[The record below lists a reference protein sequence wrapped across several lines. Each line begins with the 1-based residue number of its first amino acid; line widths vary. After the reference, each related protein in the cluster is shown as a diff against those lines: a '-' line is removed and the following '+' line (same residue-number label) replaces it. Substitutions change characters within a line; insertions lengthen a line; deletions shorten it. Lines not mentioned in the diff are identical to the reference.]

1 MRQGRC
7 CRFFGVSRNR
17 PGRFVATLGLDRVA
31 KVPGWMTRV
40 RGIGSFRGMSIP
52 AELQKVVRRFE
63 RAPKDLR
70 VQALLQY
77 SQRVP
82 PLPERFSED
91 RESLEQVHE
100 CQSPFF
106 LASEVDEAG
115 RVHLFFDAPPES
127 PTVRGFAGILYDGL
141 EGQPAEAVLAV
152 PPAGATSG
160 KPASSQSVG

>member
-1 MRQGRC
+1 
-7 CRFFGVSRNR
+7 
-17 PGRFVATLGLDRVA
+17 
-31 KVPGWMTRV
+31 MTRV
-40 RGIGSFRGMSIP
+40 RGIGSFRPMSIP

-106 LASEVDEAG
+106 LASEVDEEG

-127 PTVRGFAGILYDGL
+127 PTVRGFAGILYSGL
-141 EGQPAEAVLAV
+141 KAS
-152 PPAGATSG
+152 AGRPCWTCRRTSTLRWDSTSWYHRSG
-160 KPASSQSVG
+160 FGAWQRFWRVFSAR

>member
-1 MRQGRC
+1 M
-7 CRFFGVSRNR
+7 
-17 PGRFVATLGLDRVA
+17 
-31 KVPGWMTRV
+31 
-40 RGIGSFRGMSIP
+40 GSFCRMSIP

-106 LASEVDEAG
+106 LASEVDEEG

-127 PTVRGFAGILYDGL
+127 PTVRGFAGILYSGL
-141 EGQPAEAVLAV
+141 EGQPWQTVLDVPADFYAPMGLDVVVSPLRLRGMAAILARLQRQVKEAV
-152 PPAGATSG
+152 GED
-160 KPASSQSVG
+160 